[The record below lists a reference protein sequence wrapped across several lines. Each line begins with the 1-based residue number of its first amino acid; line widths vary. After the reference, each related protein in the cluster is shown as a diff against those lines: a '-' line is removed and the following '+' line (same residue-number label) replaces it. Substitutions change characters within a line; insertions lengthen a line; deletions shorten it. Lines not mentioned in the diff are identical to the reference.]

1 MKIVEYYKSQNQ
13 EHWTDEIGKGDWS
26 AAELLSS
33 WLKGNELKK
42 ICGKSAEVY
51 LLTDNDKLAS
61 FAVLAEQDEIDVPEI
76 SPWIGFVYT
85 FPKYRG
91 QHNAGKLIEHICT
104 LLKANKT
111 KNVYISTE
119 EVGLYEKY
127 GFSYL
132 KMMTNREGKPT
143 RVYMKSLI

>member
-1 MKIVEYYKSQNQ
+1 MN
-13 EHWTDEIGKGDWS
+13 EIGKGDWS

-33 WLKGNELKK
+33 WLKADELKK
-42 ICGKSAEVY
+42 ICGKSTEVY
-51 LLTDNDKLAS
+51 LLTDEDRLVS
-61 FAVLAEQDEIDVPEI
+61 FTVLAEQDEIDVPEM
-76 SPWIGFVYT
+76 SPWLGFVYT